1 MLNFRNKDEILPSA
15 LIALSLLVLAATL
28 AYMLLVPPPSA
39 AGVAKGRERSKRQI
53 QTEIAKAKA
62 KTAKAKAGY
71 GNRLWSGSADAVL
84 AQTLAQLTTR
94 ADRHGLKVAAFR
106 PQKPKPLGSLTEL
119 PCTVQVSGPY
129 PTVVAFLSSLDAKG
143 TRVALRSAQIAAA
156 DGATGAVTAMLGL
169 SVYYAAV
176 EESSGAPRPATA
188 SAGKGGRRG

>member
-15 LIALSLLVLAATL
+15 LIALSLLILAATL

-39 AGVAKGRERSKRQI
+39 AGIAKGRERSKRQI
-53 QTEIAKAKA
+53 QAEIVKAKAKA
-62 KTAKAKAGY
+62 AKAKAGY
-71 GNRLWSGSADAVL
+71 EGHLSSGSADAVL

-94 ADRHGLKVAAFR
+94 ANRYHLKMGAFR
-106 PQKPKPLGSLTEL
+106 PQKAKLLGSLTEL

-129 PTVVAFLSSLDAKG
+129 PTVVSFLSSLDAKG

-156 DGATGAVTAMLGL
+156 DGATGAATAMLGL
-169 SVYYAAV
+169 SVYYASA
-176 EESSGAPRPATA
+176 EESSAPRPATA